1 MSVGISET
9 RYGVVY
15 VGLVRFLWGATARYA
30 LHKIQLGAC
39 QE

>member
-15 VGLVRFLWGATARYA
+15 AGLVRFLWGATARLV
-30 LHKIQLGAC
+30 LHNIQLSAC
-39 QE
+39 RK